1 MICCE
6 ACMHGAGVR
15 SSEFGTD
22 DDGTC
27 RRDFSGSDGITSRAL
42 IGELEFGMVNGV
54 RVRDRSF
61 IKPLKDRLEREGVL
75 HKRLKIVKEDGGNG
89 VVIPLDPSADVPSDV
104 AGQFELVE
112 LADGVSLEKEGKL
125 PISKWSLYPPMAL
138 LPYNCP
144 ELTQEQAEL
153 VSRALNVSHIARN
166 SPISDQNDIVRKPH
180 IVPMYGDFGPA
191 PTPESIHRPSQE
203 DFEAAF
209 WATSVQNGIHQCW
222 APRYTMFSRGN
233 IHEKTRVL
241 NSFASQTSIRDHVVV
256 DMYAGIGYFALAYAA
271 QGPHRVFCW
280 EINPWSV
287 HGLVKGAQL
296 NNWPIRVIQHNEE
309 YIQKENDFIVVF
321 LEDNKN
327 AVKRL
332 NNVSK
337 PISHI
342 NLGLLP
348 HSKLAWKDSLSLASK
363 NTSSPCIIHIHE
375 NVHQHCLPTYPQQTL
390 LALQSINPNL
400 QITFLHLEKIK
411 TFAPAVWHICA
422 DYKISP
428 S

>member
-1 MICCE
+1 
-6 ACMHGAGVR
+6 
-15 SSEFGTD
+15 
-22 DDGTC
+22 
-27 RRDFSGSDGITSRAL
+27 
-42 IGELEFGMVNGV
+42 MVNAV
-54 RVRDRSF
+54 RVTDKSC

-75 HKRLKIVKEDGGNG
+75 HKRLKIAQDDGGTG
-89 VVIPLDPSADVPSDV
+89 FLIPLNSSAEIPADITD
-104 AGQFELVE
+104 QFELVKI
-112 LADGVSLEKEGKL
+112 ADDVPLEEQKKL

-144 ELTQEQAEL
+144 DITTKQAEM
-153 VSRALNVSHIARN
+153 VAKTLNVSHIARN

-180 IVPMYGDFGPA
+180 IVPIYGDFGPE
-191 PTPESIHRPSQE
+191 PTPESVEHPSKD
-203 DFEAAF
+203 DFEHAF
-209 WATSVQNGIHQCW
+209 WASSVQNGIRQCW

-241 NSFASQTSIRDHVVV
+241 NSFASQATIKDHVVV

-296 NNWPIRVIQHNEE
+296 NNWPVRVIQHDEE
-309 YIQKENDFIVVF
+309 YIENENDFIIVF

-327 AVKRL
+327 APRRL
-332 NNVSK
+332 NELSK
-337 PISHI
+337 PITHI

-348 HSKLAWKDSLSLASK
+348 HSKLAWQDSLSMASK

-375 NVHQHCLPTYPQQTL
+375 NVAQEDLPTYPQQTL
-390 LALQSINPNL
+390 ITLQSLNPNL
-400 QITFLHLEKIK
+400 QISFLHLEKIK

-422 DYKISP
+422 DYKISQP
-428 S
+428 ATTG